1 MSTYPTFSG
10 LFTNFLHFC
19 SYFSLFA
26 FSHFPKSSWMLN
38 CQYNW
43 KKLREHHI
51 SWLQKLTQNCDS
63 VNCHRV
69 SHTSQPQ
76 PSLNHQDPPT
86 HPQSHVQFL
95 QAELISV
102 NVTTPTQAWAEERRA
117 VTALVT
123 FFGDLFCAVYLGFTS
138 EELEDDDTWR
148 QVRSGCLSS

>member
-102 NVTTPTQAWAEERRA
+102 NVTTPTQACLRNAELLLPSSPFLKIDF
-117 VTALVT
+117 VLFTL
-123 FFGDLFCAVYLGFTS
+123 DLP
-138 EELEDDDTWR
+138 
-148 QVRSGCLSS
+148 QKN